1 MKSFKVDK
9 KRYIIQENGHLY
21 IRETGVILYIK
32 NEEWQQLY
40 NLYH

>member
-32 NEEWQQLY
+32 KGGVAAVI
-40 NLYH
+40 